1 MIKYIKKEPYIYK
14 RTKLSLIMM
23 IAIIIMFYLVS
34 SNMVKQLHKQK
45 VIDDYNLIGGLIEVI
60 PDEEQEI
67 VSIFLEEN
75 SNQYVSTGKN
85 ILSKYG
91 YTENMNMSYSKYFY
105 DTVKKNMVM
114 NIIILLF
121 IFIILLI
128 FFIKS
133 IIYIMKKIE
142 LFSRGIDKVMDG
154 DYSIH
159 LSTDN
164 EGIVDRIGHQ
174 FNLMSKRLSLSI
186 EEIKKGREQIKS
198 IVTDISHQFKTP
210 LSSIKLFNSLM
221 IEDEVDRENELKFLE
236 RTREEVNKLEWLV
249 KSLVQISRLEAGM
262 IQLNKQK
269 SDIKKTI
276 LDAVNGI
283 YLSAS
288 EKDININIENLISI
302 DINHD
307 RKWTK
312 EAIFNLLENGVKY
325 TREGGSINIA
335 MEKLETSIKIV
346 IKDTGIGIP
355 KKEQFKVFNR
365 FYRGESSEVQKKE
378 GSGVG
383 LYLTKRIIEDQGG
396 TIAVRSTEGRGTT
409 FTVLFFLTD
418 L

>member
-1 MIKYIKKEPYIYK
+1 MMTYIKKEPYIYK
-14 RTKLSLIMM
+14 RAKLSLILM
-23 IAIIIMFYLVS
+23 IAIIIIFYLI
-34 SNMVKQLHKQK
+34 SNNMIKQLHKQK
-45 VIDDYNLIGGLIEVI
+45 IIDSYNLIGGLMSII

-67 VSIFLEEN
+67 VSIFLEDN
-75 SNQYVSTGKN
+75 NKQYVSVGKT

-91 YTENMNMSYSKYFY
+91 YTENMNMGYSKIFN
-105 DTVKKNMVM
+105 DTMQRDIVINM
-114 NIIILLF
+114 IILTTICIILLS
-121 IFIILLI
+121 
-128 FFIKS
+128 FFVKS
-133 IIYIMKKIE
+133 IMYIMKKIE
-142 LFSRGIDKVMDG
+142 LFSSGIDKVMDG
-154 DYSIH
+154 DYSIR

-210 LSSIKLFNSLM
+210 LSSIKLFNTLM
-221 IEDEVDRENELKFLE
+221 IEDEVDRENEIQFLE
-236 RTREEVNKLEWLV
+236 RTREEVNKLEWLIN
-249 KSLVQISRLEAGM
+249 SLVQISRLEAGM
-262 IQLNKQK
+262 IQLKKQN

-276 LDAVNGI
+276 LEAVNGI
-283 YLSAS
+283 YLNAS
-288 EKDININIENLISI
+288 EKDIDINIENLISI

-325 TREGGSINIA
+325 TQDGGSINIT
-335 MEKLETSIKIV
+335 MESLETSIKIV

-355 KKEQFKVFNR
+355 KKEQFQVFNR
-365 FYRGESSEVQKKE
+365 FYRGESKEVQKKE

-396 TIAVRSTEGRGTT
+396 TIALRSTEGKGTE
-409 FTVLFFLTD
+409 FSILFFLTD